1 MRKLIASLKIHTT
14 ITLCRNIYKTTF
26 LMKNIQIIIFSLSS
40 INNFLILEQFFVM
53 NMTKMMIHCKFKKV
67 IIDKKS
73 TRLTTIHFKITISF
87 AMKKMNKN
95 LKNLK
100 DLFACPQF
108 YFQVKIQNMNAII
121 SNLKF
126 RNNDSKAL
134 LSIICFEILK
144 YYTSTKM
151 PFTNK
156 LHLK

>member
-1 MRKLIASLKIHTT
+1 
-14 ITLCRNIYKTTF
+14 
-26 LMKNIQIIIFSLSS
+26 
-40 INNFLILEQFFVM
+40 
-53 NMTKMMIHCKFKKV
+53 MMIHFKFKKV

-73 TRLTTIHFKITISF
+73 TTLTTIHFKITISF

>member
-95 LKNLK
+95 FKNLK
-100 DLFACPQF
+100 DLFACPRF
-108 YFQVKIQNMNAII
+108 CFQVMIQNMGGNFGKIPKLCDQLFV
-121 SNLKF
+121 LKF
-126 RNNDSKAL
+126 QNTIQVQKCRL
-134 LSIICFEILK
+134 Q
-144 YYTSTKM
+144 
-151 PFTNK
+151 TNCT
-156 LHLK
+156 